1 MRLALPLD
9 SHSLSATST
18 DLCVSTQQSA
28 VRSLCF
34 LSFAIGFLD
43 FDNFVVTAWRPNYI
57 PAVPKRSPVRPLCLV
72 HVKVAESKTSA
83 PCLHNLNPPR
93 LRSPTWPAAA
103 RAVYLCRGLFVPL
116 KNVEH
121 PLWLFRP
128 SKNCLSTFV
137 PAPQNTGVEGC
148 DYGWSQI
155 TRKGFLDPQ
164 GKKAVPQV
172 WSAQIQRQ
180 INVCPSWEEEEA
192 IAARKLGWLDKSSGG
207 WWWCASCHMTPNGQ
221 FWQSERSYLGTER
234 IMQHSIYPGTN
245 VGMPDT
251 SLCNI

>member
-1 MRLALPLD
+1 MRLSLPLD

-18 DLCVSTQQSA
+18 DLCVSTQRSA

-34 LSFAIGFLD
+34 LSLAIGFLD
-43 FDNFVVTAWRPNYI
+43 FDDHVVAAWRPNYN
-57 PAVPKRSPVRPLCLV
+57 PWFLCAALCLLCI
-72 HVKVAESKTSA
+72 KVAKRKKKRTVPAQPQSPSA
-83 PCLHNLNPPR
+83 QVADVAC
-93 LRSPTWPAAA
+93 RSSAHFIS
-103 RAVYLCRGLFVPL
+103 VVDYLCHLRMWSIRFDFLGPA
-116 KNVEH
+116 
-121 PLWLFRP
+121 W
-128 SKNCLSTFV
+128 NCLSTFV
-137 PAPQNTGVEGC
+137 PAPRNTVVEGC
-148 DYGWSQI
+148 HCGRSQI
-155 TRKGFLDPQ
+155 TGRVLDPQ
-164 GKKAVPQV
+164 EKKAIPQV

-180 INVCPSWEEEEA
+180 INVQPSWGEEEA
-192 IAARKLGWLDKSSGG
+192 TAAGKLGWLDMSSGG